1 MRPSTSARRYAEAAF
16 DVARKDGDMEGWLQD
31 LRIAAEAVT
40 EPSADAFFKDPNSS
54 TTQKIETLKQI
65 VPSVRPHVLNLLL
78 LLVTRHRLALMPGI
92 LQEFE
97 RLEHEAQGV
106 TEADVTVAR
115 PMSDSEARDVGE
127 HLGRATGGRK
137 VNLRVHVDPSVLGG
151 IVIRIGDQLIDAS
164 VRGRLERLRQEI
176 AV

>member
-1 MRPSTSARRYAEAAF
+1 MRPSTTARRYAEAAF
-16 DVARKDGDMEGWLQD
+16 DVARKDGDIEGWLQD
-31 LRIAAEAVT
+31 IRIATEAVT

-54 TTQKIETLKQI
+54 ISEKIQTLRQI
-65 VPSVRPHVLNLLL
+65 VPTVRPHVLNLML
-78 LLVTRHRLALMPGI
+78 LLVTRHRLGLMPGI

-106 TEADVTVAR
+106 TEADITVAR
-115 PMSDSEARDVGE
+115 PMDDVEAREVGE
-127 HLGRATGGRK
+127 QLGRATGGRK
-137 VNLRVHVDPSVLGG
+137 VNLRIHVDPAVLGG

-164 VRGRLERLRQEI
+164 VQGRLERLRQEI

>member
-137 VNLRVHVDPSVLGG
+137 VNLVVHVDPSVLGG

>member
-16 DVARKDGDMEGWLQD
+16 EVAQNDGDIEGWLSD
-31 LRIAAEAVT
+31 LRTVTEAVT
-40 EPSADAFFKDPNSS
+40 EPSANAFFKDPNVSRAE
-54 TTQKIETLKQI
+54 KIQTLRQLI
-65 VPSVRPHVLNLLL
+65 PSARPHAVNLAM
-78 LLVTRHRLALMPGI
+78 LLVTRHRLGLMPGI

-106 TEADVTVAR
+106 TEADITVAR
-115 PMSDSEARDVGE
+115 PMSDDETREIGE
-127 HLGRATGGRK
+127 QLGRATGGRR
-137 VNLRVHVDPSVLGG
+137 VNLRVHVDRSVLGG
-151 IVIRIGDQLIDAS
+151 IVIRIGDQLFDAS

>member
-31 LRIAAEAVT
+31 LRIATEAVT

-54 TTQKIETLKQI
+54 TSEKIETLKQI

-115 PMSDSEARDVGE
+115 PMSDRVARDVGE
-127 HLGRATGGRK
+127 HLGRATGGRR